1 MSVSE
6 HTHIARRAS
15 FMAMGMA
22 LVLVILKIGAWSVS
36 GSASVFA
43 SMLDSLM
50 DALMSLG
57 NALAA
62 GYASKPAD
70 DDHRFGHHSIEDI
83 MGLLQGAFVSG
94 IAVFALLQG
103 VEQLIRPTPLQNDLW
118 ALAVMGISI
127 TFTLSLVVYQQ
138 VMMKRTR
145 SVLLRADHAHYLSD
159 VLTNAGVIAAILI
172 ASTTGWVVVDGVL
185 GIGIALYVLWH
196 VAMHVVLPAYHRL
209 MDHALPPDQEADI
222 IRIITE
228 YPGVE
233 GYHRLK
239 TRASGSKIFIQVH
252 LDLSGD
258 QTLFQAHAIADGLEK
273 KLETLYPDADVMVH
287 QDPV

>member
-1 MSVSE
+1 MSVAE
-6 HTHIARRAS
+6 HALLARRAS
-15 FMAMGMA
+15 FLAMGMA
-22 LVLVILKIGAWSVS
+22 LTLVVCKIVAWSLS

-103 VEQLIRPTPLQNDLW
+103 VEQLIRPTPLDNDLW
-118 ALAVMGISI
+118 ALAVMGLSI
-127 TFTLSLVVYQQ
+127 TLTLSLVVYQQ
-138 VMMKRTR
+138 ILMKKTS
-145 SVLLRADHAHYLSD
+145 SVILRADYAHYLSD
-159 VLTNAGVIAAILI
+159 VLTNGGVVAAILI
-172 ASTTGWVVVDGVL
+172 VSATGWVEIDGIL

-196 VAMHVVLPAYHRL
+196 IVTHVVQPAYHRL
-209 MDHALPPDQEADI
+209 MDHALPHDQEHAI
-222 IRIITE
+222 IQVIQDH
-228 YPGVE
+228 PGVQ

-252 LDLSGD
+252 LDLSGQ

-273 KLETLYPDADVMVH
+273 KLEALYPHADVIVH

>member
-1 MSVSE
+1 MTSCE
-6 HTHIARRAS
+6 HTHVARRAS
-15 FMAMGMA
+15 FLAMAMA
-22 LVLVILKIGAWSVS
+22 LILVTLKIAAWSVS

-62 GYASKPAD
+62 GYAAKPAD

-83 MGLLQGAFVSG
+83 MGLFQGAFVSG

-103 VEQLIRPTPLQNDLW
+103 IEQLIRPTPLHHDIW
-118 ALAVMGISI
+118 ALAVMGVSI
-127 TFTLSLVVYQQ
+127 ALTLSLVLYQQ
-138 VMMKRTR
+138 ILMKKTR

-159 VLTNAGVIAAILI
+159 VLTNGGVIAAILI
-172 ASTTGWVVVDGVL
+172 ASTTGWVFVDGLL
-185 GIGIALYVLWH
+185 GIGIAVYVLWH
-196 VAMHVVLPAYHRL
+196 VMMHVVRPAYHRL
-209 MDHALPPDQEADI
+209 MDHALPADQEADI
-222 IRIITE
+222 IHVIRG

-252 LDLSGD
+252 LDLNGHQS
-258 QTLFQAHAIADGLEK
+258 LFEAHAIADGLEK
-273 KLETLYPDADVMVH
+273 KLESLYPHADVMVH

>member
-1 MSVSE
+1 MTVCN
-6 HTHIARRAS
+6 HTHIAQRAS
-15 FMAMGMA
+15 YVAMAMA
-22 LVLVILKIGAWSVS
+22 LVLVVLKIAAWSVS
-36 GSASVFA
+36 GSVSVFA

-103 VEQLIRPTPLQNDLW
+103 VEQLIRPTPLHNDIW
-118 ALAVMGISI
+118 ALAVMGLSI
-127 TFTLSLVVYQQ
+127 TLTLSLVVYQQ
-138 VMMKRTR
+138 ILMKKTS
-145 SVLLRADHAHYLSD
+145 SVILRADYAHYLSD
-159 VLTNAGVIAAILI
+159 VLTNGGVVVAILI
-172 ASTTGWVVVDGVL
+172 ASATEWVAVDGLL
-185 GIGIALYVLWH
+185 GIGIAVYVLWH
-196 VAMHVVLPAYHRL
+196 VSMHVVLPAYHRL
-209 MDHALPPDQEADI
+209 MDHALPPEQEAAIIAI
-222 IRIITE
+222 IRE
-228 YPGVE
+228 YPGIQ

-252 LDLSGD
+252 LDLSGH

-273 KLETLYPDADVMVH
+273 QLEALYPHADVIVH